1 MKLTKSKLKQIIKEE
16 FEKHLKEEGYGGEA
30 SINALESILPAVKDA
45 YDSLADDESRVEFE
59 DYLLKNITMYVDRWR
74 DERGRSEPTAPKTS
88 SEPQHFGSRG
98 EFLGATSTGP
108 WEE

>member
-45 YDSLADDESRVEFE
+45 YDSLADDESRAEFE
-59 DYLLKNITMYVDRWR
+59 DYLLKNITMYVDKWR
-74 DERGRSEPTAPKTS
+74 EERGRSEPTAPPTS
-88 SEPQHFGSRG
+88 SEPQHFGSHG